1 MTDIDP
7 EQQRAVILVEEE
19 ADERE
24 AIAALLIEAGFKV
37 AQAATTDEGLALLT
51 THKAAAAL
59 VTDAHVPGS
68 IDGWEL
74 AQEARQ
80 RWPEMAVILTSGHS
94 DATSGPLPD
103 GAEFVLKPD
112 IVGTLAPMLRR
123 LTVSGR

>member
-7 EQQRAVILVEEE
+7 EQPRVVILVEEE
-19 ADERE
+19 ADQRE
-24 AIAALLIEAGFKV
+24 AITALLIEAGFKV
-37 AQAATTDEGLALLT
+37 AQAVTTDEGLALLSALKT
-51 THKAAAAL
+51 AAAL

-80 RWPEMAVILTSGHS
+80 RRPEMAVVVTSGHS
-94 DATSGPLPD
+94 DPTSGPLPD

-112 IVGTLAPMLRR
+112 IVGALAPMLRK
-123 LTVSGR
+123 LVAHK